1 MQTKSDSG
9 KSVIKILLKYQGI
22 QTGTGP
28 DPLFCERV
36 KIHGKEVFFMA
47 YVSEDY
53 IKAYKAGK
61 RDYQARMMRG
71 EIPTLKVLDDVLP
84 SRGRYSEVQ
93 LGLVQIPIEQI
104 VGTKTSGRSS
114 AFSGNFMPILR
125 ENTEFAYKWSVLSE
139 SHLKEGIRD
148 PIKAYEYM
156 NKFYIEEGNKRV
168 SVLKYY
174 DAVSVPGYVTRI
186 LPAKTDQKE
195 NKIYYEFVDFYA
207 LSQINYVWF
216 SKLGSFAKL
225 QEAVGKGSK
234 ELWSDDDKLNFSSV
248 YSRFAAEFEAAGGKK
263 LSITTGDAFLAF
275 VTVYGYEALC
285 EKTVSE
291 LKTLVEKS
299 WEEFKL
305 LEHDHE
311 IDLKMNPNTEKKPL
325 LNRLLPLSAPKLKI
339 AFLYAKTPG
348 TSAWTY
354 AHELGRLH
362 LEQTFPDEV
371 TTEYYEN
378 LTPELAE
385 KAISDAIQKG
395 CNLIFTTTPEFV
407 KASVQAAIENPEI
420 RIVNCSLNTSHR
432 YIRTYYARMHEAK
445 FLMGAIAGAMAENGQ
460 LAYIADYPIFGTI
473 ANINA
478 FALGAK
484 MVNPRA
490 KVYLEWST
498 LKDVDLGRVMENIQ
512 KKGVTVVSGKDMVIP
527 EETSRYFG
535 LYHLENGEPHNI
547 AMPLWHWG
555 KFYEQLIRTIMDGT
569 WKYDDNDGT
578 KAINYWWG
586 LSAGV
591 VDVIHSQNLPIGTRR
606 LVQLLKDNITRGEF
620 NPFSGILY
628 SQEGMVQSDPDR
640 TLSPEEI
647 IRMDWL
653 AENVIGSIPAQK
665 ELTEQAKPVTQQSG
679 LKN

>member
-371 TTEYYEN
+371 TTECYEN